1 MRPENF
7 KFEGGQKRKVSAHLK
22 LTQETNVISGA
33 EAIAEIRKH
42 KFVFFLTRNLYTK
55 KGEILKQKMERE
67 REKERQGFD
76 ALSA

>member
-22 LTQETNVISGA
+22 LTQETNVMSGA

-42 KFVFFLTRNLYTK
+42 KFVFF
-55 KGEILKQKMERE
+55 
-67 REKERQGFD
+67 
-76 ALSA
+76 